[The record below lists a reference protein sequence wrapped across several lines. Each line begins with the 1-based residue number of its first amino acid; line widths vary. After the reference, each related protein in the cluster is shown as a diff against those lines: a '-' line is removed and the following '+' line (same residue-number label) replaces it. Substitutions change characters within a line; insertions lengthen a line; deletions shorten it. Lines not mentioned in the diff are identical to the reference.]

1 MKRIVS
7 FIIAVFLTV
16 GIMPVSVLAVP
27 ETPSV
32 EILDVVFELE
42 KAPSVGDKIVL
53 PKVTSVNGG
62 TDLINAV
69 DISASYWAES
79 DVALS
84 FAQFERVSANAKFQ
98 SKKAYK
104 LCLSVKVSGKYYFV
118 TKSRITVKT
127 PEEELAGVYSVSG
140 FDLAFQT
147 MINFGAPNNYIT
159 VNSYDIKLFGYKAG
173 AGTTDL
179 TADVYINGEKKNEN
193 AININKDVDKLC
205 ISTSDDLEKLTIK
218 YEDLQQNKQY
228 YLLLFSEE
236 MPNYLVDYTDLQR
249 FSVNGIKAFKQIYSD
264 NRHILFFKLPIL
276 HTHSYVTK
284 YKKATTA
291 ANGKIYKE
299 CKICG
304 YVASKST
311 VIKKINS
318 VKLSGTAYTYNG
330 NIKKPAVTVKNSDG
344 KTISS
349 KYYTVTYASGRKNVG
364 KYKVTVKFK
373 GNYSGTKTLYFTINP
388 AKTTVKSLTAGS
400 KRLTVS
406 ITKKSTQ
413 VTGYQI
419 QYSTSKKFSSYKT
432 KTISSYKTTKATLSS
447 LKAKTTYYVR
457 VRTHKTVNGVKYY
470 SGWST
475 VKYKKTK

>member
-1 MKRIVS
+1 VKKTIA
-7 FIIAVFLTV
+7 FILAILLLI

-53 PKVTSVNGG
+53 PKVTSVNGE
-62 TDLINAV
+62 TDLIDEI
-69 DISASYWAES
+69 DISGSYWGES

-84 FAQFERVSANAKFQ
+84 FAQFERVSANAVFQ
-98 SKKAYK
+98 NQKAYK
-104 LCLSVKVSGKYYFV
+104 LYLSVKVSGKYYFV

-147 MINFGAPNNYIT
+147 MINFGAPNSYIP
-159 VNSYDIKLFGYKAG
+159 VGSYDIKLSGYKVG
-173 AGTTDL
+173 ADASDL
-179 TADVYINGEKKNEN
+179 RADIYINGEKKNEN
-193 AININKDVDKLC
+193 PININTDINKLC
-205 ISTSDDLEKLTIK
+205 ISASADPEKITVL
-218 YEDLQQNKQY
+218 YEDLRPNKQY

-236 MPNYLVDYTDLQR
+236 IPNYLIDYTDLQR

-291 ANGKIYKE
+291 NNGKIYKE

-330 NIKKPAVTVKNSDG
+330 NIKKPTVTVKNSDG